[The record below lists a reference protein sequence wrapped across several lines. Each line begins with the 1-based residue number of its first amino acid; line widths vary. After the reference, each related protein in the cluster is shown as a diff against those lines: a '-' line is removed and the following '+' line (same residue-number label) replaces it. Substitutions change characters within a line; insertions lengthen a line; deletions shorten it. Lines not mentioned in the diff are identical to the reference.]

1 MTSLP
6 AGWYKDPADPSTQRY
21 WDGEGWVGAAI
32 PADAV
37 PPEGPP
43 GAPPPPAAPAPQTGP
58 GLGVPPPGWTPP
70 GWTPPGS
77 APPGSAPPG
86 YPVPPGSAPPG
97 YPVPPGHSVPPGYPA
112 PPAGMAFPFPMPVRP
127 HGFALAGLGPRLM
140 ARILDILAVLLL
152 NVVVNGYFAYQ
163 FAQEFAPL
171 WQAAMAN
178 PFGEQPQPNARME
191 TLLWTMLIVATL
203 LWLLYEAPSTGSR
216 GQTLGKWIMHI
227 KVLPLESTEPLGFG
241 RAFRRW
247 ARLGLWTPLWGCAG
261 LGFLMQLIDSASPLF
276 DPNMRQA
283 LHDKTART
291 VVVALP
297 PDDRQAVGTTSG
309 GGSSGS
315 PDSPGGGS

>member
-1 MTSLP
+1 MSSLP

-21 WDGEGWVGAAI
+21 WDGDGWVGAAI

-37 PPEGPP
+37 PPAGPP
-43 GAPPPPAAPAPQTGP
+43 VPPAPAPAPPPAAH
-58 GLGVPPPGWTPP
+58 PPGAWIPP
-70 GWTPPGS
+70 GYPAAPGS
-77 APPGSAPPG
+77 APPTGYPGPPG
-86 YPVPPGSAPPG
+86 YPVPPP
-97 YPVPPGHSVPPGYPA
+97 
-112 PPAGMAFPFPMPVRP
+112 GMALPYAAPARP
-127 HGFALAGLGPRLM
+127 HGFALAGHGPRLM
-140 ARILDILAVLLL
+140 ARILDILAVFLL
-152 NVVVNGYFAYQ
+152 NIVVNGYFAYE
-163 FAQEFAPL
+163 FAREFAPI

-178 PFGEQPQPNARME
+178 PFGEQPQPTPRME

-203 LWLLYEAPSTGSR
+203 LWLLYEAPSTASR
-216 GQTLGKWIMHI
+216 GQTLGKRIMHI
-227 KVLPLESTEPLGFG
+227 KVLPLENTEPLGFG

-276 DPNMRQA
+276 DPHLRQA

-309 GGSSGS
+309 SSGGQS
-315 PDSPGGGS
+315 